1 VRRPN
6 FSNHYVSEIGSVFF
20 IMPLEEIKNPTP
32 FRTSNGVKSLTSA
45 TYIISMITRIQGE
58 HKRSLKL
65 SRYCLDGFKGER
77 NYISYS
83 FLTSALDGMGGQ
95 RHASAM
101 LSRREWTPPPQY
113 LLDRRLGVPQSL
125 SEHRGRKGS
134 NPGRP
139 FCSQTLLFYTF
150 KMIQKE
156 MRRT

>member
-20 IMPLEEIKNPTP
+20 IMLEEIKNPTP
-32 FRTSNGVKSLTSA
+32 FRASNGVKSLTSA

-58 HKRSLKL
+58 HKRCLKL
-65 SRYCLDGFKGER
+65 SRYCVDGFKGER

-101 LSRREWTPPPQY
+101 LSRLEWTPQY

-125 SEHRGRKGS
+125 SEHRGKKDR
-134 NPGRP
+134 
-139 FCSQTLLFYTF
+139 TLVVHSVVRHYCFTF
-150 KMIQKE
+150 SK
-156 MRRT
+156 